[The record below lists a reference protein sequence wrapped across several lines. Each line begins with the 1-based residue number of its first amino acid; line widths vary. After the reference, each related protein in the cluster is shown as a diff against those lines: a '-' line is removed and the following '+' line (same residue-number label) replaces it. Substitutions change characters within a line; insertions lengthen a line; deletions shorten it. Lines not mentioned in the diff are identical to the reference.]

1 MVIMPE
7 PGHEKGAPCVDGDT
21 VLLSYTFTHLA
32 KSKKA
37 LDNWRDERGMDS
49 TIEASCM
56 GIISPT

>member
-1 MVIMPE
+1 M
-7 PGHEKGAPCVDGDT
+7 DRDT